1 LSKECGN
8 DGVGESEDE
17 ERTLEEVGGDTKE
30 ERETSEDP

>member
-1 LSKECGN
+1 LSEESGN

-17 ERTLEEVGGDTKE
+17 ERTLEEVGGDTEE